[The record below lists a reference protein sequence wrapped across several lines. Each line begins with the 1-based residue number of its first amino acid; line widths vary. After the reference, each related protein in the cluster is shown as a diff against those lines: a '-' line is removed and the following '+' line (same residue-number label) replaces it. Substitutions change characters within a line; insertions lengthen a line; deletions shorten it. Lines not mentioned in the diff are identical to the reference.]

1 MGKYFSI
8 EECCVSASHPKLVEI
23 PQKGSSIY
31 NNLTYLIERL
41 DIIREKWGG
50 PIIITSGYRSPALN
64 KAVGSTAKNSA
75 HLVGLAADFHPKNGN
90 IIDLAKLIASME
102 MDWDQLILEK
112 YTAKNGEIVG
122 CQWIH
127 LGFSRTRNRRQILAW
142 DGKKYLPVKI
152 TTETKLTL

>member
-1 MGKYFSI
+1 MGQYFTI
-8 EECCVSASHPKLVEI
+8 EECCVSASYPKLVEI

-50 PIIITSGYRSPALN
+50 PIIVTSGYRPPKLN

-122 CQWIH
+122 CQWLH
-127 LGFSRTRNRRQILAW
+127 LGFSRTNNRRQILAW
-142 DGKKYLPVKI
+142 NGKQYIPVKI
-152 TTETKLTL
+152 TQETKFTI